1 MVKECALKENSCEFH
16 QTRLSVNKRKAAKMR
31 GSLGSGQGTEMRTER
46 QVHDADSFSVSFPP
60 DGQKAQSRKAVL
72 RLSRHSSS
80 LTSAP
85 KLRSSSPSQQCCP
98 FHSSSVPCL
107 FGLFTIPLSLFW
119 LYSTLGNESPR
130 NNNCRMEVHFLA
142 PHQTHR
148 SWLSN
153 KLWLLLVDHRGQGHL
168 L

>member
-60 DGQKAQSRKAVL
+60 NGQKAQSRKAVL
-72 RLSRHSSS
+72 CLSRHSSS
-80 LTSAP
+80 LTSTL

-98 FHSSSVPCL
+98 FHSSSIPCL
-107 FGLFTIPLSLFW
+107 FGLFTIPFSLSFDYTPPW
-119 LYSTLGNESPR
+119 KMSPLGVITAEWRYTS
-130 NNNCRMEVHFLA
+130 
-142 PHQTHR
+142 
-148 SWLSN
+148 
-153 KLWLLLVDHRGQGHL
+153 LLLTRLTVLGFEISFDFY
-168 L
+168 